1 MFFKLLLL
9 LLLLFFFFFF
19 LFFLFPSFY
28 GNIDSEKACGDQ
40 PVQYVC
46 IYVSN
51 PMLGDVCLQKGPG

>member
-1 MFFKLLLL
+1 MQEPSVFLNCYFFSII
-9 LLLLFFFFFF
+9 
-19 LFFLFPSFY
+19 FLFPSFY

-40 PVQYVC
+40 PVKYVC